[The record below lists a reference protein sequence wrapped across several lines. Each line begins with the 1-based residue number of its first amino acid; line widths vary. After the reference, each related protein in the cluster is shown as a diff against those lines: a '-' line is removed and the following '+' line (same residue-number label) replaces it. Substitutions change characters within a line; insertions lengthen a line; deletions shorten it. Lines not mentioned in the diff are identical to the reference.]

1 MIIYEMAST
10 VAGFLDLDDIKRLMK
25 TCKKI
30 HSDEQV
36 KKIGQAHAD
45 KLTEQYTMRLYPV
58 DGSQYRIMTSDNN
71 KVPRTFRIYT
81 RFGYRSA
88 NLCLGAPDFDQ
99 VDAALFHV
107 YYEYSGY
114 SFYISE
120 RPFMENGR
128 VSEVQVRSLVDDT
141 FLSTVAGFSIRE
153 INIGRAWNVM
163 DAVLVVHRSSH
174 PTLTLR
180 VRSEFT
186 IMYDD
191 RVY

>member
-1 MIIYEMAST
+1 MAST
-10 VAGFLDLDDIKRLMK
+10 VAGFLDPDDIKKLMK
-25 TCKKI
+25 TCKQI
-30 HSDEQV
+30 HSDKQV
-36 KKIGQAHAD
+36 KKICTD

-58 DGSQYRIMTSDNN
+58 DGAQYQIMTPDGLR
-71 KVPRTFRIYT
+71 VPRTFRIYT

-107 YYEYSGY
+107 YYQYSGF
-114 SFYISE
+114 SFYTSE

-128 VSEVQVRSLVDDT
+128 VSEVPVRSLVDDT

-153 INIGRAWNVM
+153 IDIDRAWNVM
-163 DAVLVVHRSSH
+163 DAVLVVHRN

-180 VRSEFT
+180 VRSRFSA
-186 IMYDD
+186 MFDD

>member
-1 MIIYEMAST
+1 MIICEMAST
-10 VAGFLDLDDIKRLMK
+10 VAGFLDPDDIKRLMK
-25 TCKKI
+25 TCKTI

-36 KKIGQAHAD
+36 KKICKD

-99 VDAALFHV
+99 VDAALFNV

-114 SFYISE
+114 SFYTSE

-128 VSEVQVRSLVDDT
+128 VSEVPVRSQVEDT

-153 INIGRAWNVM
+153 IDIGRAWNVM
-163 DAVLVVHRSSH
+163 DAVLVVHRASH

-180 VRSEFT
+180 VRSRFSA
-186 IMYDD
+186 MFDD

>member
-36 KKIGQAHAD
+36 KKICKD

-58 DGSQYRIMTSDNN
+58 DGSQYRVATLNDEHR
-71 KVPRTFRIYT
+71 VPRTFRIYT

-107 YYEYSGY
+107 YYQYSGY

-128 VSEVQVRSLVDDT
+128 VSEVPVRSLVDDT

-153 INIGRAWNVM
+153 IDIDRAWNVM
-163 DAVLVVHRSSH
+163 DAVLVVHRN

-180 VRSEFT
+180 VRSRFSA
-186 IMYDD
+186 MFDD